1 MATFKSD
8 QFTKWESQPTSNVN
22 PSELSGEV
30 RVARFSFDNT
40 GGTAASS
47 GDTVRLTRLPQNA
60 RVLDGK
66 VEVTTTFAAN
76 ANIQIGVDGTADKY
90 SGTIDV
96 DATGVNDFASST
108 SENGILSSVTNDGG
122 EELIATFD
130 TAGGNGAFEGYVL
143 YVDV

>member
-1 MATFKSD
+1 MAEFNSD
-8 QFTKWESQPTSNVN
+8 QIAAVEGTPTTKLRANEN
-22 PSELSGEV
+22 EGEV

-47 GDTVRLTRLPQNA
+47 GDTVRLTRLPEKA

-66 VEVTTTFAAN
+66 VEVTTTFAGN
-76 ANIQIGVDGTADKY
+76 ANIQIGVDGAAGKY

-96 DATGVNDFASST
+96 DATGVSDFASNT
-108 SENGILSSVTNDGG
+108 DENGILSTETGDAG

-143 YVDV
+143 YVQV